1 MAKKAVLIGIN
12 YPGTKAELRG
22 CVNDVKRMHKCL
34 VDRFGFSENNII
46 ELIDTDN
53 SSTKPTGKNIRRALS
68 NLVESAR
75 SGDVLVVHYSG
86 HGTRLPAETGEDD
99 DTGYDECI
107 VPCDM
112 NLITDDE
119 FRELV
124 NKVPKD
130 AQITII
136 SDSCHSGG
144 LIDEAKEQIGEST
157 KKDMNDKKDK
167 KEKKDKKDKN
177 DKKDKKKSKKD
188 SGDSSRFGIKGLVLE
203 AVEEAFESKGIH
215 IPHHKDEKEEAKVK
229 EVEQEYGEEVHV
241 VNKSLPLQ
249 TLLDIL
255 KHDTGND
262 DIEVGK
268 IRPTLFNV
276 FGEDASPKVKKF
288 MKVLLTK
295 LQEGKSEGGILG
307 MVGKLAQ
314 EFLEHKLND
323 DEEYVKPAMKTH
335 VERKQEVYAGAR
347 NGSLADNGILIS
359 GCQTDQT
366 SADASPVGKPEL
378 AYGAFSNAVQIILGE
393 TKGEITYKELVMKAR
408 KLLKKQGYAQRP
420 GLYCSDKY
428 VNAPFIC

>member
-22 CVNDVKRMHKCL
+22 CVNDVRRVHKCL
-34 VDRFGFSENNII
+34 VDRFGFSERNIT
-46 ELIDTDN
+46 ELIDTDE
-53 SSTKPTGKNIRRALS
+53 SSTKPTGKNIRSALL
-68 NLVESAR
+68 NLVESAK

-119 FRELV
+119 FRDLV
-124 NKVPKD
+124 DKVPKE
-130 AQITII
+130 AHITII

-157 KKDMNDKKDK
+157 KKKP
-167 KEKKDKKDKN
+167 
-177 DKKDKKKSKKD
+177 KKKSEGS
-188 SGDSSRFGIKGLVLE
+188 SGLGIKGFVRE
-203 AVEEAFESKGIH
+203 AVEEALESRGID
-215 IPHHKDEKEEAKVK
+215 IPHHKDDKNKTKEIELADGAK
-229 EVEQEYGEEVHV
+229 VHV

-249 TLLDIL
+249 TLIDIL
-255 KHDTGND
+255 KQKTGND
-262 DIEVGK
+262 NIEVGE

-288 MKVLLTK
+288 MKVILTK
-295 LQEGKSEGGILG
+295 MQQGKSEGGILG
-307 MVGKLAQ
+307 MIGKLAQ

-323 DEEYVKPAMKTH
+323 DEEFVKPAMQTH
-335 VERKQEVYAGAR
+335 VGNKQEVYAGAS
-347 NGSLADNGILIS
+347 NGSLADNGVLIS

-366 SADASPVGKPEL
+366 SADASPQGHPEM
-378 AYGAFSNAVQIILGE
+378 AYGAFTNVVQIILEE
-393 TKGEITYKELVMKAR
+393 TKGKITYKELVLKAR
-408 KLLKKQGYAQRP
+408 KLLKKQGFSQRP
-420 GLYCSDKY
+420 GLYCNDSF

>member
-22 CVNDVKRMHKCL
+22 CVNDVRRVHKCL
-34 VDRFGFSENNII
+34 VDRFGFSERNIT
-46 ELIDTDN
+46 ELIDTDD
-53 SSTKPTGKNIRRALS
+53 SSTKPTGKNIRRALL
-68 NLVESAR
+68 NLVESAKP
-75 SGDVLVVHYSG
+75 GDVLVVHYSG

-119 FRELV
+119 FRDLV
-124 NKVPKD
+124 EKVPKE
-130 AQITII
+130 AHITII

-157 KKDMNDKKDK
+157 KKKPK
-167 KEKKDKKDKN
+167 KE
-177 DKKDKKKSKKD
+177 
-188 SGDSSRFGIKGLVLE
+188 SGGSSGLGIKGFVRE
-203 AVEEAFESKGIH
+203 AVEEALESKGIA
-215 IPHHKDEKEEAKVK
+215 IPHHKDEKDENKTKELKLEDGAK
-229 EVEQEYGEEVHV
+229 VHV

-249 TLLDIL
+249 TLIDIL
-255 KHDTGND
+255 KQNTGNN

-288 MKVLLTK
+288 MKVILTK
-295 LQEGKSEGGILG
+295 LQEGKTEGGILG
-307 MVGKLAQ
+307 MIGKLAQ
-314 EFLEHKLND
+314 EFLKHKLND

-335 VERKQEVYAGAR
+335 VGNKQEVYAGAS

-366 SADASPVGKPEL
+366 SADASPQGHPEM
-378 AYGAFSNAVQIILGE
+378 AYGAFTNAVQIILEE
-393 TKGEITYKELVMKAR
+393 TKGMITYKELVLKAR
-408 KLLKKQGYAQRP
+408 KLLKKQGFSQRP
-420 GLYCSDKY
+420 GLYCSDSF

>member
-22 CVNDVKRMHKCL
+22 CVNDVRRVHKCL
-34 VDRFGFSENNII
+34 VDRFGFSEGNITQ
-46 ELIDTDN
+46 LIDTDE
-53 SSTKPTGKNIRRALS
+53 SFTKPTGKNIRQALL
-68 NLVESAR
+68 NLVESAK

-119 FRELV
+119 FRDLV
-124 NKVPKD
+124 EKVPKD
-130 AQITII
+130 AHMTII

-144 LIDEAKEQIGEST
+144 LIDEAKEQIGDST
-157 KKDMNDKKDK
+157 KKNPK
-167 KEKKDKKDKN
+167 KE
-177 DKKDKKKSKKD
+177 
-188 SGDSSRFGIKGLVLE
+188 SGGSSRFGFKGFLRE
-203 AVEEAFESKGIH
+203 AVEDALETRGIH
-215 IPHHKDEKEEAKVK
+215 TPHHKDEKEESKTKEIELEDGAK
-229 EVEQEYGEEVHV
+229 VHV

-249 TLLDIL
+249 TLIDIL
-255 KHDTGND
+255 KQDTGND
-262 DIEVGK
+262 SLEVGK

-307 MVGKLAQ
+307 MIGKLAQ
-314 EFLEHKLND
+314 EFVEYKLND
-323 DEEYVKPAMKTH
+323 DEEYVTPATQTPVGNK
-335 VERKQEVYAGAR
+335 KEVYAGASD
-347 NGSLADNGILIS
+347 GSLADNGILIS

-366 SADASPVGKPEL
+366 SADASPMDHPEM
-378 AYGAFSNAVQIILGE
+378 AYGAFTNAVQIILEE
-393 TKGEITYKELVMKAR
+393 TKGKITYKELVLKAR
-408 KLLKKQGYAQRP
+408 TLLKKQGFSQRP
-420 GLYCSDKY
+420 GLYCSDSF

>member
-22 CVNDVKRMHKCL
+22 CVNDVRRMHKCL
-34 VDRFGFSENNII
+34 VDRFGFSERNIT
-46 ELIDTDN
+46 ELIDTDD
-53 SSTKPTGKNIRRALS
+53 SSTKPTGKNIRRALLD
-68 NLVESAR
+68 LVESAE

-124 NKVPKD
+124 EKVPKD
-130 AQITII
+130 ARITII

-157 KKDMNDKKDK
+157 KKKPKKDTGG
-167 KEKKDKKDKN
+167 
-177 DKKDKKKSKKD
+177 S
-188 SGDSSRFGIKGLVLE
+188 SGFGIKGLVLE
-203 AVEEAFESKGIH
+203 AVEEALESRGIH
-215 IPHHKDEKEEAKVK
+215 IPHHKDGNEETKIKEIELENGEK
-229 EVEQEYGEEVHV
+229 VHV
-241 VNKSLPLQ
+241 GNKSLPLQ
-249 TLLDIL
+249 TLIDIL

-262 DIEVGK
+262 DIQVGK

-288 MKVLLTK
+288 MKVILTK
-295 LQEGKSEGGILG
+295 LKLGQSEGGILG
-307 MVGKLAQ
+307 MIGKLAQ
-314 EFLEHKLND
+314 EFLEQKLND
-323 DEEYVKPAMKTH
+323 DEEYVKPAMQTH
-335 VERKQEVYAGAR
+335 VGNKQEVYAGAS

-366 SADASPVGKPEL
+366 SADASPPGKPEM
-378 AYGAFSNAVQIILGE
+378 AYGAFTNAVQIILEE
-393 TKGEITYKELVMKAR
+393 TKGKITYKELVLKTR
-408 KLLKKQGYAQRP
+408 KLLKKQGFTQRP
-420 GLYCSDKY
+420 GLYCSDSY